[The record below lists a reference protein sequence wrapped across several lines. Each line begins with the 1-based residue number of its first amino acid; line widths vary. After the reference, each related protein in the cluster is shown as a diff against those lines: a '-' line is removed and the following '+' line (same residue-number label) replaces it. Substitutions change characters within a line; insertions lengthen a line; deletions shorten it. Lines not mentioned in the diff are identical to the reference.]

1 MNDHADVNGSR
12 FLLIGAFAGSL
23 VNFRGP
29 LLASLV
35 RSGCDVHAAAHGVG
49 DDPELNHQLAA
60 LNVKGHSIPIARAG
74 LNPLKDIGTC
84 FAIWRLLRQLRPAY
98 ILAYTIKPVVW
109 GLFAASLARV
119 PCRCAMITG
128 LGYSFTGDV
137 RGKRRLVQSVARLLY
152 KFALKRA
159 HLIFFQNR
167 DDVALFRELGLLPDD
182 RPVSIVNGSG
192 VDLAHFSQQPL
203 PEGPPSFLMI
213 ARLLGDKG
221 VREYAAAAAI
231 VRQEFP
237 QAQFHLVGGTD
248 PNPDAIHPSELEAWQ
263 ADGTIIWH
271 GSRTDVRPYL
281 RTCHVYVLPSYREGL
296 PRTVLEAM
304 ATGRAII
311 TTDAPGCRETVDEG
325 ENGFLVPPR
334 SASALARAMRALVV
348 DPTKIRTMAE
358 RSLDIVRERYDADRV
373 AAVLLNAM
381 GIALSND

>member
-1 MNDHADVNGSR
+1 MNDHTGVNGSR

-35 RSGCDVHAAAHGVG
+35 RSGCDVHAAAAGID
-49 DDPELNHQLAA
+49 DDPELNDQLSA

-74 LNPLKDIGTC
+74 LNPLEDIGTC
-84 FAIWRLLRQLRPAY
+84 YAIWRLLRELRPSY

-109 GLFAASLARV
+109 GLLAAWLARV
-119 PCRCAMITG
+119 PCRYAMITG
-128 LGYSFTGDV
+128 IGYAFTGDV

-152 KFALKRA
+152 KFALRRA

-167 DDVALFRELGLLPDD
+167 DDAALFRELGLLPDD
-182 RPVSIVNGSG
+182 RPVTVINGSG

-203 PEGPPSFLMI
+203 PQGPPSFLMI

-221 VREYAAAAAI
+221 VREYAAAAEI

-248 PNPDAIHPSELEAWQ
+248 PNPDAIQPSELEAWQ
-263 ADGTIIWH
+263 ADGTIVWH
-271 GSRTDVRPYL
+271 GSRADVRPFL
-281 RTCHVYVLPSYREGL
+281 RTCHIYVLPSYREGL

-325 ENGFLVPPR
+325 ENGLLVPPR
-334 SASALARAMRALVV
+334 SALALAQAMRALVV
-348 DPTKIRTMAE
+348 EPTKIPAMAA
-358 RSLDIVRERYDADRV
+358 RSLDVVRERYDADRV
-373 AAVLLNAM
+373 AAVMLDAM
-381 GIALSND
+381 GIALSKE